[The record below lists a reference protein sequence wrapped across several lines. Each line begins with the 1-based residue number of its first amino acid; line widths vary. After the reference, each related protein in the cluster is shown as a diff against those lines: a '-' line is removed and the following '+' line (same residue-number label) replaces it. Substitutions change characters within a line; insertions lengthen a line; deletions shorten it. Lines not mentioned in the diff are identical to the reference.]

1 MTHEFLI
8 ALSATLLIDTGGG
21 AFAAIGVVTGDPGK
35 HARRP
40 SHSSWRCGY
49 CFWRSGDGRSQP
61 HHHRCRHG
69 RATRGQQ
76 FLFGGVP
83 ASGRFQN
90 RGQGHTPLRS
100 RPKFLAL
107 RRRAKEA
114 RAAGKR
120 GRRPRPPAWWRRSAS
135 RGPSHLNPHPRSSSV
150 ITPIFEL
157 PLRLAEAAD
166 VSTSGAVDHSTCAAR
181 ALACGASANS
191 ADPPVRGR
199 LPIAQWSGSG

>member
-107 RRRAKEA
+107 RRR
-114 RAAGKR
+114 RKR
-120 GRRPRPPAWWRRSAS
+120 GPGRREEGKKAKAPSLVEALRVKGAFSPQPAPTEQFRHHA
-135 RGPSHLNPHPRSSSV
+135 N
-150 ITPIFEL
+150 
-157 PLRLAEAAD
+157 LRVAAA
-166 VSTSGAVDHSTCAAR
+166 TSGGCRREYERCCRSQH
-181 ALACGASANS
+181 LCGPCVSLRS
-191 ADPPVRGR
+191 VC
-199 LPIAQWSGSG
+199 

>member
-1 MTHEFLI
+1 LRRLASLPVIQEN
-8 ALSATLLIDTGGG
+8 TLADLAIPLGGVGTASGG
-21 AFAAIGVVTGDPGK
+21 AVMGVVNRITIDADMDAQPAGSSSSLEGYPPAAVFKIGGRVTHPCAPG
-35 HARRP
+35 RN
-40 SHSSWRCGY
+40 SSPCGA
-49 CFWRSGDGRSQP
+49 G
-61 HHHRCRHG
+61 
-69 RATRGQQ
+69 
-76 FLFGGVP
+76 
-83 ASGRFQN
+83 
-90 RGQGHTPLRS
+90 
-100 RPKFLAL
+100 
-107 RRRAKEA
+107 AKEA

-166 VSTSGAVDHSTCAAR
+166 GSTSGAVDHSTCAAR